1 LNVSPDAGSRRRQ
14 EGLFSAISAGFF
26 LVLAGMFFV
35 TVPNLYNEIVKFFSD
50 ISTQPLVQV
59 PNVSNISLP
68 VPHDPHSVVYTTVM
82 QFCLIWGIFLA
93 ALLTARFFAHSPTRR
108 KANNLGDILFWLGA
122 AYVSEIWLVNS
133 GSVPVSVLAWFEF
146 WAAIII
152 LVGVSLIVRAIFLAA
167 AWMTRA

>member
-1 LNVSPDAGSRRRQ
+1 
-14 EGLFSAISAGFF
+14 LFSAISAGFF

-35 TVPNLYNEIVKFFSD
+35 TVPNLYDEIVTFFND

-68 VPHDPHSVVYTTVM
+68 APHDPHSAIYTTAM

-93 ALLTARFFAHSPTRR
+93 ALLAARFFAHSSTRR

-122 AYVSEIWLVNS
+122 AYVSKIWLVDAGN
-133 GSVPVSVLAWFEF
+133 VPVSVVAWFEF

-152 LVGVSLIVRAIFLAA
+152 LIGVSLIVRAIFLAT
-167 AWMTRA
+167 AWITRA